1 MEIIRTRLFDRRA
14 REVHLDETR
23 IRALLARLAEHPDL
37 GDLIRG
43 GGGARKI
50 RISLP
55 GRGTRGGGRVIYAI
69 VWRGSALALLT
80 VYTKSEQSDLS
91 PAERRQIAALVRA
104 IDEEK
109 DNG

>member
-43 GGGARKI
+43 GG
-50 RISLP
+50 
-55 GRGTRGGGRVIYAI
+55 RVIYAI

-91 PAERRQIAALVRA
+91 PADRRQIAALVRA

-109 DNG
+109 DDG